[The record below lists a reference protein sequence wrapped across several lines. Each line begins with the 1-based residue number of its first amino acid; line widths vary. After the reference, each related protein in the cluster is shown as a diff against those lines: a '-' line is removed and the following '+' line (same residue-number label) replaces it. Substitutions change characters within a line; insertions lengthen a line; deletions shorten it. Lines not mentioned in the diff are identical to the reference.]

1 MTEAG
6 IIAAAVGLLIVAILL
21 VLRTAPKTPRGRAHD
36 APPDPPMMKI
46 RHPEDLSVSPE
57 LTRHNREQPARK
69 D

>member
-6 IIAAAVGLLIVAILL
+6 IITAAIGLLFAAIVL

-57 LTRHNREQPARK
+57 LTRPNRDQSRAR